1 MLGSLNFVGLRNF
14 LWKFA
19 VSHIH
24 TFSIVFVAKLHL
36 NFAFS
41 HTILMRVIQIMLIEI
56 HLVQYSN
63 TYTHLPGQIHQMFTY
78 DKHISLEIRT
88 FIAMVYVAY

>member
-1 MLGSLNFVGLRNF
+1 MHLLLCDGDDFMLGSLNFVGLRNF
-14 LWKFA
+14 LSKFA

-63 TYTHLPGQIHQMFTY
+63 TYTHLPGQIHQMFNELA
-78 DKHISLEIRT
+78 LENI
-88 FIAMVYVAY
+88 YP